1 MRLWI
6 SLAIILL
13 LSGCSSKR
21 DAIKHKEGQIQTIQQ
36 QKLYIEKLK
45 SIISK
50 QHKNYIV
57 ERRKIYKKKMARKKM
72 ARKNKTSPTKIGNV
86 AQAPKKNVALKK
98 VEDSNY
104 SSGYMYPGA
113 KKKPTPTPKVQ
124 TTPTVSTN
132 VQKGMSKNECIS
144 LIGQVKF
151 DKYTQMFGSEEASLK
166 RCKILKTMQN

>member
-1 MRLWI
+1 MRLWL

-13 LSGCSSKR
+13 LLSGCSSR
-21 DAIKHKEGQIQTIQQ
+21 RGAIKHNKVQAKTIQQ

-45 SIISK
+45 SIITK
-50 QHKNYIV
+50 QHKDYQI
-57 ERRKIYKKKMARKKM
+57 ERKKIHQEQM
-72 ARKNKTSPTKIGNV
+72 KKTSETLPTKIGNV
-86 AQAPKKNVALKK
+86 VQAPKKEIQLKK
-98 VEDSNY
+98 VEDNNY
-104 SSGYMYPGA
+104 NADYMYPGA

-124 TTPTVSTN
+124 TTPTVATKIK
-132 VQKGMSKNECIS
+132 KGMSKTECIS